1 MEKRMTY
8 EEEGKALMDECIK
21 RRKEILERY
30 AEADKAHIG
39 MDGRPSEEELCKV
52 SHWFQEEINKLREKY
67 HLPIKKKGK

>member
-1 MEKRMTY
+1 MTY

-30 AEADKAHIG
+30 AEADKAYIG

-52 SHWFQEEINKLREKY
+52 SHWFQEEKSIICL
-67 HLPIKKKGK
+67 

>member
-1 MEKRMTY
+1 MTY

-30 AEADKAHIG
+30 AEADKAYIG